1 MDEPKHED
9 AALQKMGRVFALL
22 FGHLARAAVARC
34 GAEGRHAVIDGVMS
48 FGRQRGR
55 MIRERVLAQ
64 GLPLTV
70 EHFYANHDL
79 AHVNAGF
86 DMTLVCR
93 DWGGEALVTR
103 CPFADVWREMQ
114 EPELG
119 AIYCLVDV
127 AMLEGYNPDL
137 VLVRPTTILGGQP
150 SCQFLWQRK
159 EGADAAGD

>member
-1 MDEPKHED
+1 MDTRD
-9 AALQKMGRVFALL
+9 QDSAALEKMGRVFALL

-34 GAEGRHAVIDGVMS
+34 GPEGRQAIIDGVMS
-48 FGRQRGR
+48 FGRHRGR
-55 MIRERVLAQ
+55 MIRDQVLAQ
-64 GLPLTV
+64 GLLLTI
-70 EHFYANHDL
+70 ENFYANHDL

-86 DMTLVCR
+86 DMTLACR

-137 VLVRPTTILGGQP
+137 TLVRPTTILGGQP
-150 SCQFLWQRK
+150 SCQFLWHPK
-159 EGADAAGD
+159 EAVNAPNH